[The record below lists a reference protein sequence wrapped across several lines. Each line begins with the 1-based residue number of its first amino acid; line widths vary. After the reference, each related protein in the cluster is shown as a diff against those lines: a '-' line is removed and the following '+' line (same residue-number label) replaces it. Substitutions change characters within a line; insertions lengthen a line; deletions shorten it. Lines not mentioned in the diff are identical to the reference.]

1 MILALISGFIV
12 CVVRKSFFVRFV
24 LNEHSKNGRFV
35 SDSAKIWICGL
46 YSCRQFTMKET
57 EIIELLRGKIERIYP
72 TANKRLLEIFDEL
85 KFNKW
90 AMNYRIV
97 DRFIRCNMGADNLQ
111 EFDIEDGFLNLEEVT
126 CPLHGIC
133 KDENII
139 CRPKENSVFSQ
150 AEKKVVLLYAKG
162 YSVDEIASKLDKNR
176 STVNNQIWQVTRRL
190 GLSRRRQL
198 IQIAVDYKMV

>member
-1 MILALISGFIV
+1 MGKLEFFI
-12 CVVRKSFFVRFV
+12 
-24 LNEHSKNGRFV
+24 G
-35 SDSAKIWICGL
+35 SDDKVWIRQGD
-46 YSCRQFTMKET
+46 SCRKFTMKET

-72 TANKRLLEIFDEL
+72 TANKRLLEIFNEL

-111 EFDIEDGFLNLEEVT
+111 EFDIEDGLLNLEEVT